1 MKIIPKAE
9 NLQTFQAWVLA
20 ADLLISVK
28 QARELKL
35 GKTITVTDEV
45 ARESAMAV
53 RTSMVDLVHSKSVK
67 KEAKDGSK

>member
-20 ADLLISVK
+20 ADLLITVK
-28 QARELKL
+28 QARELKS

-45 ARESAMAV
+45 ARESATAV
-53 RTSMVDLVHSKSVK
+53 RTNMVTLVHSKSVK
-67 KEAKDGSK
+67 KETKNVNK